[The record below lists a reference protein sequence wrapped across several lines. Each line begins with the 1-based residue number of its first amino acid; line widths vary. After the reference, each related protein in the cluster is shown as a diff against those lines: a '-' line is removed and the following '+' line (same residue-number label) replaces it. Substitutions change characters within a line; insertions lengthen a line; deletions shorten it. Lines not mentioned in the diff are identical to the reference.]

1 MKITMSIKKVLIVL
15 LILVSKFSFA
25 QTYSEILGRPTD
37 TSITIS
43 IMFNQ
48 SYEVY
53 WEYGTN
59 PGVYTTASNT
69 FTTIDSLPLE
79 VDFLN
84 LTTNTKYYY
93 RTRYRL
99 ANTNGAFGAGV
110 EHSFYTHRPPGSTF
124 SFAVEA
130 DPHLDT
136 NTIPAS
142 LTLSMQ
148 NMLAKKVDFL
158 VDLGDNFLSEKYVL
172 LPGQQNPI
180 AHYQDTIL
188 YRTKLFRPYFGTLC
202 HSAPLFLTIGNH
214 EGELGWKI
222 TGTDSSMPVVATNLR
237 KQYYPNPYP
246 NSFYTGNDSAEQYV
260 GLREDYYAWNW
271 GDALFVVIDPY
282 WFTKPAQHGG
292 WGWTLGLD
300 QYNWFKKTITTSKAK
315 FKFVFS
321 HQLVGGNGT
330 DARGGSEFAGLFEQ
344 GGYNLDGTYGF
355 DTYRAG
361 WGKPIHQLMNENNGV
376 IYFHGHDHF
385 FGKQDKDNVV
395 YQEVPQP
402 PAKNI
407 ISINGTDPAYGYTN
421 GILMSN
427 RGYVFVTVSPD
438 SVKVDYIKTY
448 LPSEVNASRKN
459 GDIAYTYTIKPS
471 VITGI
476 NEIFQKDF
484 VKVFPSPARDQINV
498 QFTENTLKYNIKL
511 INIDGK
517 TLIET
522 KSKSIDVGRLKSG
535 IYFVTVDTDQYHIIR
550 KVVVGK

>member
-1 MKITMSIKKVLIVL
+1 MLARIIL
-15 LILVSKFSFA
+15 LICLMNFCSSTKA
-25 QTYSEILGRPTD
+25 QNFTEILGRPTD

-43 IMFNQ
+43 ILFDQ
-48 SYEVY
+48 KTEVY
-53 WEYGTN
+53 WEFGTISGN
-59 PGVYTTASNT
+59 YSKTTSTNVAEAN
-69 FTTIDSLPLE
+69 IPIEMDIRSL
-79 VDFLN
+79 
-84 LTTNTKYYY
+84 TGNTKYYY

-99 ANTNGAFGAGV
+99 FGNTGSFLNGA
-110 EHSFYTHRPPGSTF
+110 EHYFQTQRSVGSTF
-124 SFAVEA
+124 SFVVEA

-136 NTIPAS
+136 NTNPAS
-142 LTLSMQ
+142 YTLTLQHVLSK
-148 NMLAKKVDFL
+148 NPDFL
-158 VDLGDNFLSEKYVL
+158 IDLGDNFMSEKL
-172 LPGQQNPI
+172 TAGTQAEI
-180 AHYQDTIL
+180 TA
-188 YRTKLFRPYFGTLC
+188 RTLLFRDYFKEVC
-202 HSAPLFLTIGNH
+202 HSVPLYLTIGNH
-214 EGELGWKI
+214 EGELGWLPTSTATTI
-222 TGTDSSMPVVATNLR
+222 PVMTANTR
-237 KQYYPNPYP
+237 KLYYPNPFP
-246 NSFYTGNDSAEQYV
+246 NTFYSGNTVSEPNV
-260 GLREDYYAWNW
+260 GIRENYYAWEW
-271 GDALFVVIDPY
+271 GEALFMVIDPY
-282 WFTKPAQHGG
+282 WYTKSKPG

-355 DTYRAG
+355 DTFRPG
-361 WGKPIHQLMNENNGV
+361 WGKPIHQLMNENNGI

-385 FGKQDKDNVV
+385 FGKQDKDKVV

-402 PAKNI
+402 SAKNI
-407 ISINGTDPAYGYTN
+407 TSITGTDPAYGYTN

-427 RGYVFVTVSPD
+427 RGYIYVTVSPD

-448 LPSEVNASRKN
+448 LPAEENTNRKN
-459 GDIAYTYTIKPS
+459 GTIAYTYTIKPS
-471 VITGI
+471 LVTGI

-484 VKVFPSPARDQINV
+484 VKVFPSPAKDQINV

-511 INIDGK
+511 INIEGK

-522 KSKSIDVGRLKSG
+522 KSKSIDVSRFKSG